1 MTVTRKLPSSSA
13 TVEVSALPTGKLY
26 LPDRW
31 LFEDGDNDMRK
42 ARQFSPDFSFLI
54 SHPSGEHILFDLG
67 MRKELENN
75 PDVIRAD
82 YPYISPIVPK
92 DATDLLDEGPVKSS
106 EISTV
111 VFSHLHFD
119 HTGDPAKF
127 SHATFVTG
135 PGSSAATTPGY
146 PRAAKSPFLSVV
158 IEHKKYRELSFET
171 DPWVPIG
178 PFERAYDYFSDGSF
192 YLIDTPGHMPG
203 HLGALA
209 HTYADEWVFLGGDCC
224 HHRALLVGARPVS
237 TTVGPNGTPSFHK
250 DPLTAISTIEKV
262 NQLQSGGNVMAALA
276 HDAILEGLMPLY
288 PEKLNGWKGA
298 QWKQD
303 IDDIVEQMYS

>member
-1 MTVTRKLPSSSA
+1 MAKGVILPSPSVK
-13 TVEVSALPTGKLY
+13 VEVSALPTGKLY

-31 LFEDGDNDMRK
+31 LFEDGNNDIRK

-67 MRKELENN
+67 LRK
-75 PDVIRAD
+75 AF
-82 YPYISPIVPK
+82 VPK
-92 DATDLLDEGPVKSS
+92 DATDLLNEGPVKSS
-106 EISTV
+106 DISTV

-135 PGSSAATTPGY
+135 PGSFAATTPGY
-146 PRAAKSPFLSVV
+146 PKVAKSPFLSVV
-158 IEHKKYRELSFET
+158 IDHPKYRELSFET
-171 DPWVPIG
+171 DRWVPVG
-178 PFERAYDYFSDGSF
+178 PFERAYDYFADGSF
-192 YLIDTPGHMPG
+192 YLLDTPGHMAG

-209 HTYADEWVFLGGDCC
+209 HTGEDEWVFMGGDCC

-250 DPLTAISTIEKV
+250 DPQTAISTIHKV
-262 NQLQSGGNVMAALA
+262 NVLQSGGDVLAALA
-276 HDAILEGLMPLY
+276 HDAILEGRMPLY
-288 PEKLNGWKGA
+288 PKKLNGWKGS
-298 QWKQD
+298 QWKQS
-303 IDDIVEQMYS
+303 IDDSVREMYE